1 MKPQDWYPWNFRRRL
16 SLVSKPII
24 ELDCS
29 EDPLLLISPGC
40 IREGVWYLLSNSLNA
55 TLDDRHFDSN
65 EMKKWIGDRRNQLGK
80 EFNGK
85 VAQKLIDL
93 GWESE
98 SDVLVT
104 KLLNCKT
111 ELDYGDIDVLAW
123 SKDLGVVV
131 AAECKDLYFAKTH
144 KEIGNQINEFLGR
157 IDSNGKRDR
166 LRKHFD
172 RLNALAANISAVGNY
187 VGIEDLS
194 QIHGIIVF
202 SQRNV
207 VEYAP
212 QIPRDRIHVC
222 AVEMLAEPVKLIPEL
237 IPWCS
242 N

>member
-16 SLVSKPII
+16 SLVSRPII

-40 IREGVWYLLSNSLNA
+40 VREGVWYLLFNSLNA
-55 TLDDRHFDSN
+55 TFDERHFESN

-80 EFNGK
+80 EFNST

-123 SKDLGVVV
+123 SKDLWSS
-131 AAECKDLYFAKTH
+131 C
-144 KEIGNQINEFLGR
+144 
-157 IDSNGKRDR
+157 
-166 LRKHFD
+166 
-172 RLNALAANISAVGNY
+172 
-187 VGIEDLS
+187 
-194 QIHGIIVF
+194 
-202 SQRNV
+202 
-207 VEYAP
+207 
-212 QIPRDRIHVC
+212 
-222 AVEMLAEPVKLIPEL
+222 
-237 IPWCS
+237 CS
-242 N
+242 